1 MSNKKT
7 KQHTVRFK
15 EDNQHLEQMKILWQK
30 VKRASKENKDTT
42 ALSIHSLTSL
52 LLFLSLT
59 FGAAEDPRGEDV
71 SASQYGAAT
80 LSAHHHL

>member
-1 MSNKKT
+1 MLPN
-7 KQHTVRFK
+7 H
-15 EDNQHLEQMKILWQK
+15 
-30 VKRASKENKDTT
+30 RAGEENKDTT